1 MIYIDA
7 IVFSLRLFPGAKA
20 QIGMLVYYLF
30 PQVMPTPE
38 AKKAS
43 NSPWCMLTVLGVKV
57 LVDLF

>member
-1 MIYIDA
+1 MQQY
-7 IVFSLRLFPGAKA
+7 FRCGCYPGAKA

-30 PQVMPTPE
+30 PQAMPTPE

-43 NSPWCMLTVLGVKV
+43 DSPWCMLTVLGVKV

>member
-1 MIYIDA
+1 MQQY
-7 IVFSLRLFPGAKA
+7 FHYGYYPGAKA

-30 PQVMPTPE
+30 PQAMPTPE

-43 NSPWCMLTVLGVKV
+43 DSPWCMLTVLGVKV